1 MTKIKNILKLSLLL
15 GFIISIPA
23 IAHPWYHLVPKDSVD
38 NFFAVQ
44 NAYNQYWS
52 DKAQTKGSGWKQF
65 KRWEHFWGERV
76 YPSGIFPDAYDVMTS
91 YSQFLQEQKDNN
103 QLQKTYFW
111 REEGPKVVPENLLS
125 YQSSGIGRLNVI
137 RMHPTN
143 SDVIFAGSASGGIWK
158 STNKGGTWELLQF
171 TDVLSLGISDIA
183 ISKNNPDLM
192 YAATGDDNGHFQSRT
207 YSIGVLKSTDGGKSW
222 ASIGLDYE
230 VPQRVLASRILIHPE
245 DDNIVIVGGSNG
257 IFKTTDGG
265 NEWVRVYST
274 RFVKRMEFKPDDPS
288 IVYAVTSGFYS
299 SFSEAE
305 FYKSTD
311 GGNTWQFVRR
321 FNGAVRLEIGVT
333 PHDANYIYLLGAN
346 SSSGSF
352 HGIFRST
359 DAGSTFELIAN
370 SPNILSI
377 NVNGEGNTGQGFYD
391 LAFAVSPVDK
401 DQLYVGGI
409 HIWKSMNGGKNWQL
423 LNHWTGSNGLPFVH
437 ADQHNLVI
445 NPLNLDLYSA
455 NDGGLYISSNN
466 GSSWKDISSGMG
478 ITQLWSIDIS
488 QTEPGYIALGTQD
501 NGSHILKNG
510 KWYHINGGDGMVP
523 IIDSENPQYLY
534 TSMQNGSIY
543 RSVNGGNSFNRI
555 LHTGRFTNES
565 SAWVAPF
572 VMNPQNSRSLYV
584 GYRNIY
590 KTENRGSNWRKI
602 SSIDR
607 FPLNVIAVAPS
618 DTNVIYTAT
627 ASDLYVTKDEGET
640 WKVIFTGSS
649 QIKGIAIDDKNP
661 ERLWVTLSGY
671 SEGNK
676 VFEINGDKVQN
687 ISYNL
692 PNVPVSSIIYYKN
705 SARTLYIGTDVGV
718 MSFDPL
724 LNEWQVLNVGL
735 PPVVVNDMKI
745 SYNEGRI
752 YVGTHGRGVWS
763 SEVFD
768 CNMEKPEFTYIG
780 PLAFCQ
786 GQDSVKLTLQGEYYD
801 FRWSNGETTKTIWAK
816 ESGSY
821 YVNVRNAE
829 GCSERSDFITVNVTP
844 VSEFEIKHNG
854 AGTGVICGQSEIS
867 LYANFGFKDYK
878 WSTGATTAKIVV
890 SEPGEYWVTAVTKDD
905 CPVKAGP
912 FIVAQAEFPEK
923 PHIYFAQNY
932 LKSTEAVSYKWYF
945 NDKYIENS
953 DTIAIE
959 LTLIGKYEVETFN
972 EYGCSSKSEP
982 LMIET
987 SIYNDVYAQ
996 YIQIV
1001 PNPARDYVSII
1012 LSPELNAKEL
1022 VVYDAIGRELLRF
1035 DVGNELN
1042 HSLNTSKYPNGVY
1055 KIVVSSTDKK
1065 IVQQLIIT
1073 N

>member
-1 MTKIKNILKLSLLL
+1 MKNIIKLSLLL
-15 GFIISIPA
+15 VIVYCIPVS
-23 IAHPWYHLVPKDSVD
+23 AHPWYHLVPKDSVD
-38 NFFAVQ
+38 NFYAVQ

-52 DKAQTKGSGWKQF
+52 DKEQSKGSGWKQF

-76 YPSGIFPDAYDVMTS
+76 YPNGIFPDAYDVMTS
-91 YSQFLQEQKDNN
+91 YSQFLEGKKDRDN
-103 QLQKTYFW
+103 LQKTYFW
-111 REEGPKVVPENLLS
+111 REEGPKEVPENLLS

-143 SDVIFAGSASGGIWK
+143 SNIIFAGSASGGIWK
-158 STNKGGTWELLQF
+158 STDKGGTWELLQF
-171 TDVLSLGISDIA
+171 SDVLSLGISDIA
-183 ISKNNPDLM
+183 ISNQNPDLI

-222 ASIGLDYE
+222 LSVGLDYE
-230 VPQRVLASRILIHPE
+230 IPQRVLASRILIHPE
-245 DDNIVIVGGSNG
+245 DDNIVLVGGSNG
-257 IFKTTDGG
+257 IFKTIDGG
-265 NEWVRVYST
+265 NEWVRVYSA

-288 IVYAVTSGFYS
+288 IVYAATSGFYS

-311 GGNTWQFVRR
+311 GGDTWEYIRR
-321 FNGAVRLEIGVT
+321 FNGSVRLEIGVT
-333 PHDANYIYLLGAN
+333 PHDANYVYLLGAN
-346 SSSGSF
+346 SSSGSL

-359 DAGSTFELIAN
+359 DAGSTFELMAN

-377 NVNGEGNTGQGFYD
+377 NVKGEGNTGQGFYD
-391 LAFAVSPVDK
+391 LALAVSPVDK

-409 HIWKSMNGGKNWQL
+409 HIWKSMNGGKNWEI
-423 LNHWTGSNGLPFVH
+423 LNHWTGAHGLPFVH
-437 ADQHNLVI
+437 ADQHDLVI

-466 GSSWKDISSGMG
+466 GVTWKDISTGLG
-478 ITQLWSIDIS
+478 ITQLWSIDVS
-488 QTEPGYIALGTQD
+488 QSEPGYIALGTQD

-510 KWYHINGGDGMVP
+510 RWYHVNGGDGMVP

-543 RSVNGGNSFNRI
+543 RSVNGGNSFTRI
-555 LHTGRFTNES
+555 LHTGKYTNES

-572 VMNPQNSRSLYV
+572 VMNPHSPRSLYV

-607 FPLNVIAVAPS
+607 FPLNVIAIAPS

-627 ASDLYVTKDEGET
+627 AADLYVTKDEGKS
-640 WKVIFTGSS
+640 WKVLFSANS
-649 QIKGIAIDDKNP
+649 HIKGIAVDDKNP

-671 SEGNK
+671 SAGNK

-687 ISYNL
+687 ISFNL
-692 PNVPVSSIIYYKN
+692 PNVPVSSIIYHKN

-718 MSFDPL
+718 MVFDPFNL
-724 LNEWQVLNVGL
+724 EWQVLNVGL
-735 PPVVVNDMKI
+735 PPVVVNDLKI
-745 SYNEGRI
+745 SYLEGRV
-752 YVGTHGRGVWS
+752 YAGTHGRGVWS

-768 CNMEKPEFTYIG
+768 CNMDKPDFTFSG

-786 GQDSVKLTLQGEYYD
+786 GQDSVKLTLQGEHHD
-801 FRWSNGETTKTIWAK
+801 LTWSNGEKSRTIWAK
-816 ESGSY
+816 ETGAY

-829 GCSERSDFITVNVTP
+829 GCSERSDYITVNVTSVP
-844 VSEFEIKHNG
+844 AFEIKHNG

-867 LYANFGFKDYK
+867 LYVNFGLKDYK
-878 WSTGATTAKIVV
+878 WSTGATTPKIEI
-890 SEPGEYWVTAVTKDD
+890 SEPGEYWVTAVTQDD

-912 FIVAQAEFPEK
+912 FIVAKAEFPEK
-923 PHIYFAQNY
+923 PNIYFDKNY
-932 LKSTEAVSYKWYF
+932 LKSTEAVSYKWYL
-945 NDKYIENS
+945 NDVYIENS

-959 LTLIGKYEVETFN
+959 LTKIGKYVVETFN

-982 LMIET
+982 LLVET
-987 SIYNDVYAQ
+987 SVYEDVYGQ
-996 YIQIV
+996 YIQII
-1001 PNPARDYVSII
+1001 PNPAQDHVNII

-1022 VVYDAIGRELLRF
+1022 IIYDAIGRELLRIES
-1035 DVGNELN
+1035 GNELN
-1042 HSLNTSKYPNGVY
+1042 HSINTSKYPNGVY
-1055 KIVVSSTDKK
+1055 KIVVSSSDRK
-1065 IVQQLIIT
+1065 IVQQLIIA